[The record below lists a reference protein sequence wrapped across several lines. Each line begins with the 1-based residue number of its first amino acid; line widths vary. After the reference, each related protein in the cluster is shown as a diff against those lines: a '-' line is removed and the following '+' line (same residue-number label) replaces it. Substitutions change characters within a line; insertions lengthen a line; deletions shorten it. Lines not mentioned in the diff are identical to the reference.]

1 MINHPTP
8 KPTHPTMTKSS
19 TENPQIPKTFNSDDA
34 TAHFQLYF
42 PLARHLSPRAQ
53 LSIQIRY
60 KCGTNTFL
68 MQHKYTNT
76 ILPTSPLSCSP
87 YDCPFS
93 RNYPE
98 SESFLPKNYPQTRFL
113 RPTCDPYLWR
123 PLYLKLWCQIQIH
136 LQYSQKILENHSAI
150 QLSSSSN
157 HFWTASDISCKQVL
171 KIHVHHIPKL
181 RGPNLCNGVNI
192 VTYITK

>member
-1 MINHPTP
+1 
-8 KPTHPTMTKSS
+8 MTQLPISS
-19 TENPQIPKTFNSDDA
+19 YISPSHDIFPHAPSSPYKYYTNVEQI
-34 TAHFQLYF
+34 HFWCSTNTQIQYC
-42 PLARHLSPRAQ
+42 PRAH
-53 LSIQIRY
+53 SPA
-60 KCGTNTFL
+60 
-68 MQHKYTNT
+68 
-76 ILPTSPLSCSP
+76 LPMIARSPAITQSQRA
-87 YDCPFS
+87 F
-93 RNYPE
+93 YPKITHR
-98 SESFLPKNYPQTRFL
+98 LVGHRQDNPLL

-171 KIHVHHIPKL
+171 KIHSHHIPKL

>member
-1 MINHPTP
+1 
-8 KPTHPTMTKSS
+8 MTKSS
-19 TENPQIPKTFNSDDA
+19 TEKSPNPQN
-34 TAHFQLYF
+34 FQLRWRNCPF
-42 PLARHLSPRAQ
+42 PAIFPPRTTSFPTRPA
-53 LSIQIRY
+53 L
-60 KCGTNTFL
+60 
-68 MQHKYTNT
+68 HTNT
-76 ILPTSPLSCSP
+76 IQMWNKYISDAAQIHKYNTAHEPTLLLSLWLPVLPQLPRVRELFTQKLPTEWPTVSHRQDNPL
-87 YDCPFS
+87 
-93 RNYPE
+93 
-98 SESFLPKNYPQTRFL
+98 L

-181 RGPNLCNGVNI
+181 IGPSLCNGVNI